1 MKVFIAD
8 DSSIVCERLTSMISD
23 LQGME
28 IVGCTASAIE
38 AACRIRELKPDAVI
52 LDIRMLGGNGIDV
65 LSTIKKQKGSPL
77 VIILTNYPYPQYREK
92 CERLGADFFFDK
104 SADFEKVFQV
114 LEKLIKPFKPGKRK
128 RSA

>member
-23 LQGME
+23 LRGME
-28 IVGCTASAIE
+28 IVGCTANAIE
-38 AACRIRELKPDAVI
+38 AARKIRELKPDAVI

-114 LEKLIKPFKPGKRK
+114 LEKLIKPFNPGKRK

>member
-8 DSSIVCERLTSMISD
+8 DSSIVCERLSSMLSD

-28 IVGCTASAIE
+28 VVGCTANAIE
-38 AACRIRELKPDAVI
+38 AARRIRELKPDAVI

-65 LSTIKKQKGSPL
+65 LSTIKKEKGSPL

-114 LEKLIKPFKPGKRK
+114 LEKLIKPFNRGKGK

>member
-8 DSSIVCERLTSMISD
+8 DSSIVIERLSSMLLD

-28 IVGCTASAIE
+28 VVGCTANAIE
-38 AACRIRELKPDAVI
+38 AALRIRELKPDAVI

-104 SADFEKVFQV
+104 SADFEQVFQV
-114 LEKLIKPFKPGKRK
+114 LEKLIKPFHRGKGK
-128 RSA
+128 QSA